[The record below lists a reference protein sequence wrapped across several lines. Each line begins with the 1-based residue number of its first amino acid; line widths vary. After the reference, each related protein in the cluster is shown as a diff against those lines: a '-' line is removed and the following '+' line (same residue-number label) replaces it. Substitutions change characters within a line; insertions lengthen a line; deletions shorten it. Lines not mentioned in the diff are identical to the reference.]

1 MDLMEVQPGT
11 SAHGHSMD
19 HLCLAVVDFDLDQIR
34 AGLLAQGV
42 SVGESGRRFGAA
54 GWGPSIYL
62 SDPDGNGLE
71 LR

>member
-1 MDLMEVQPGT
+1 
-11 SAHGHSMD
+11 MD